1 MGHGSVSIHM
11 LLYNRYVAEAGK
23 RVTTKVTLRIVMLPL
38 SKRLRG
44 LRRLLCFPITRE
56 NES

>member
-1 MGHGSVSIHM
+1 M